1 MDLKASQE
9 LAREAHER
17 RDEAILPAAV
27 TQLTLAVVSLT
38 RWLVGL
44 IIAIIVVWNLWW
56 WTR

>member
-1 MDLKASQE
+1 MDPEASQE